1 MRMTLTCVASPS
13 PSIADQRSDASHVLV
28 AHRDAQ
34 RGFVQLRQVAMT
46 MPSPDPNTTDPNTTG
61 TPLLE
66 VRSLGKRFPGVQAL
80 RDIDLT
86 LMRGE
91 VLALVGENGAGKS
104 TLMKILAGVQQP
116 DEGQI
121 LIDGKPVKIA
131 TVADAMRLGITL
143 IHQELNLADNLSVGA
158 NIFLGREPT
167 RFGLIDRE
175 TIAIRST
182 RHLNSVGLDVDPQ
195 MLVRELTIGRQ
206 QMVEIAKA
214 LSIDARVLIMDEPTS
229 SLSQREAEALF
240 EVVLGLRDQGVSVI
254 YISHRLAEIEKI
266 ADRVAVMRD
275 GENAG
280 ELVGDQINHDAMVS
294 RMVGRDVSRFY
305 ERTQRRSDQAADGD
319 EATPTL
325 EVNELVVPDHPQHK
339 LTFKVM
345 AGEIVGIAGLVGAGR
360 TELLRCLFGVT
371 QPLGGSV
378 AIDGRP
384 FTPRSPKDA
393 IASGMGLVPED
404 RKEQGLVIDFSVRNN
419 ISLASLS
426 EKSKAGTWIN
436 FDAETHDTDR
446 SIEELSIKTPSAEQV
461 VRYLSG
467 GNQQKVV
474 LGKWLAMQPKILM
487 LDEPT
492 RGIDIGAKEE
502 IYRLMETLAA
512 AGLAILFVSSE
523 MEEVIAMSDRTL
535 VMHEGQMTG
544 QLVGDEITEEQIMNM
559 ATGVLAQ

>member
-1 MRMTLTCVASPS
+1 M
-13 PSIADQRSDASHVLV
+13 
-28 AHRDAQ
+28 
-34 RGFVQLRQVAMT
+34 
-46 MPSPDPNTTDPNTTG
+46 
-61 TPLLE
+61 LE
-66 VRSLGKRFPGVQAL
+66 VRSLGKRFPGVRAL
-80 RDIDLT
+80 HNINLT
-86 LMRGE
+86 LMPGE

-104 TLMKILAGVQQP
+104 TLMKILAGVQPP

-121 LIDGKPVKIA
+121 LIDQTPVAIDS
-131 TVADAMRLGITL
+131 VADAMRLGITL

-175 TIAIRST
+175 KIVHESR
-182 RHLNSVGLDVDPQ
+182 RHLASVGLKVDPLT
-195 MLVRELTIGRQ
+195 LVRELTIGRQ

-240 EVVLGLRDQGVSVI
+240 EVVHGLREHGVSVI
-254 YISHRLAEIEKI
+254 YISHRLAEVETL

-305 ERTQRRSDQAADGD
+305 ERTIRTGQTPQGTGQTPQGTGQVAEGTEQAT
-319 EATPTL
+319 EATPAL
-325 EVNELVVPDHPQHK
+325 EVIDLVVPDHPKHK
-339 LTFKVM
+339 VSFEVM
-345 AGEIVGIAGLVGAGR
+345 PGEIVGVAGLVGAGR
-360 TELLRCLFGVT
+360 TEMLRCLFGVT
-371 QPLGGSV
+371 QPLGGTV
-378 AIDGRP
+378 RINGRRVQL
-384 FTPRSPKDA
+384 RSPKDA

-404 RKEQGLVIDFSVRNN
+404 RKEQGLVIDFSVRTNV
-419 ISLASLS
+419 SLASLS
-426 EKSKAGTWIN
+426 DKARGGCWIN
-436 FDAETHDTDR
+436 FAAESDDTTDSIDR
-446 SIEELSIKTPSAEQV
+446 LRIKTPTADQV

-474 LGKWLAMQPKILM
+474 LGKWLAMNPKILL

-512 AGLAILFVSSE
+512 QGLAILFVSSE

-535 VMHEGQMTG
+535 VMHEGEITG
-544 QLVGDEITEEQIMNM
+544 QLVGDEIGEEQIMNL
-559 ATGVLAQ
+559 ATGVTSR